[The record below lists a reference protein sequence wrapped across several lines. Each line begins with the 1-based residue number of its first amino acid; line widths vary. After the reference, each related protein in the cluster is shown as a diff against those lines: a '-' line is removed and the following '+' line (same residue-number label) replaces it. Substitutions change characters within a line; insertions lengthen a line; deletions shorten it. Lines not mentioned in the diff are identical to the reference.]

1 MAGLQFRNG
10 SYRVIFRYQ
19 GKQHAF
25 TLGEVGSHEAE
36 AKAAHVDYLLMRLKQ
51 KLTAVPVGMSII
63 DYLQYDCQEP
73 VVAESVSEKI
83 SLKTLRERYLSTHE
97 SSLEKS
103 TVTGVKIH
111 FSHLEKTLGPAFVV
125 PELTLADL
133 QRYIDVRSKSKGLH
147 GRKLSAATIQKEV
160 VTLRTAWNWAARH
173 HLVAGK
179 FPNQG
184 LRYPKQTEKPAFQ
197 TREEIKRRI
206 DIGGLNDA
214 EIADLWDAL
223 YLKTD
228 EIEQVLAYVKLQT
241 AQPFL
246 YPMICTAAYTGA
258 RRAELIRMQK
268 GDVDFIGKTITIR
281 EKKRVR
287 GKTTTRRVPLSP
299 TLSKILTA
307 WLQSHPGGPVLFCQ
321 QPIVERSRT
330 RSRTTGHRGEKSRP
344 TTSAERVATIRTR
357 GPCQATPVTPDEA
370 NDHLTRVLTDSEW
383 KVIRGW
389 HTFRH
394 SFISACASKG
404 IDQRLVESW
413 AGHMSADMSR
423 RYSHLYPSTQQEAM
437 ARVFD

>member
-10 SYRVIFRYQ
+10 SYRIIFRYQ

-25 TLGEVGSHEAE
+25 TLGEVSPDEAD

-51 KLTAVPVGMSII
+51 KLTTLPAGMSII
-63 DYLQYDCQEP
+63 DYLQFDGQEP
-73 VVAESVSEKI
+73 VAVELVSEKI

-97 SSLEKS
+97 NSLEKS

-111 FSHLEKTLGPAFVV
+111 FGHLEKTLGPAFIVS
-125 PELTLADL
+125 ELTLADL

-147 GRKLSAATIQKEV
+147 GRKLSAATIQKEIV
-160 VTLRTAWNWAARH
+160 SLRTAWNWAARH
-173 HLVAGK
+173 KLVAGK

-184 LRYPKQTEKPAFQ
+184 LRFPKQTEKPAFQ
-197 TREEIKRRI
+197 TRDEIKRRI
-206 DIGGLNDA
+206 EIGGMNDA
-214 EIADLWDAL
+214 EISDLWDAL
-223 YLKTD
+223 YLKVD
-228 EIEQVLAYVKLQT
+228 EIEQVLAYVKKQK
-241 AQPFL
+241 AQPFV

-268 GDVDFIGKTITIR
+268 GDIDFIGKTITIR

-287 GKTTTRRVPLSP
+287 GKTTTRRVPLSGM
-299 TLSKILTA
+299 LAEILTS
-307 WLQSHPGGPVLFCQ
+307 WLQSHPGGPILFCQ
-321 QPIVERSRT
+321 QAIVSRSRS
-330 RSRTTGHRGEKSRP
+330 RSRTTGHRGEKTRP

-357 GPCQATPVTPDEA
+357 GPGHVTPVTPDEA
-370 NDHLTRVLTDSEW
+370 NDHLTRVIAASEW
-383 KVIRGW
+383 NVIRGW

-437 ARVFD
+437 ARVFN